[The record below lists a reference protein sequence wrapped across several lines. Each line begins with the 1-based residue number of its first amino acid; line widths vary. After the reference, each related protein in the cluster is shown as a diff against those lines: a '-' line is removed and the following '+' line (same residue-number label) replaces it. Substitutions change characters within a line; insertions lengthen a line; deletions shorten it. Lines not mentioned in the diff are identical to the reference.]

1 MAHTES
7 TIIKYRVSRS
17 TVPFTGKPGRGQRQV
32 YGRHRAPD
40 RLKRSAWGLRLVST
54 FFHFFKPRDGGK
66 RSIDPPNL
74 WPQDFSFLLSQFLA
88 GRAVSKQT
96 SNAPFTYRPPDKRPA
111 GSLYLQGRARFRF
124 PDYWLSSHP
133 TSGPTSAPGPL

>member
-17 TVPFTGKPGRGQRQV
+17 TAPFTGKLGRGQRQV
-32 YGRHRAPD
+32 YGRRRAPD
-40 RLKRSAWGLRLVST
+40 RLKRSVWGLRLVST

-74 WPQDFSFLLSQFLA
+74 WSQDFSFLLSQFLA
-88 GRAVSKQT
+88 GRAVSKHT
-96 SNAPFTYRPPDKRPA
+96 SNAPFTYHPPEKKSSWF
-111 GSLYLQGRARFRF
+111 SLPRFRF
-124 PDYWLSSHP
+124 PDCWLSSHP
-133 TSGPTSAPGPL
+133 ASGPTSAPGPL